1 VSNLFKWNSVMLAL
15 DDGAFVEYVHLR
27 ANSVTVKLGDRV
39 RCRQQIAESGD
50 VGFSPE
56 PHLHLQMHTSR
67 DPEAPTIMFALRGE
81 AAGNAYFPE
90 AGNWYNA
97 AGEVDRLVERS

>member
-1 VSNLFKWNSVMLAL
+1 MPTLTMTQLSILLPPTVATLLPMSTFSLVNWAR
-15 DDGAFVEYVHLR
+15 R
-27 ANSVTVKLGDRV
+27 AWVWWL
-39 RCRQQIAESGD
+39 QIAESGD

-56 PHLHLQMHTSR
+56 PHLHLQMHASR

-90 AGNWYNA
+90 AGHWYNA
-97 AGEVDRLVERS
+97 AGEVAEVDR

>member
-1 VSNLFKWNSVMLAL
+1 
-15 DDGAFVEYVHLR
+15 
-27 ANSVTVKLGDRV
+27 
-39 RCRQQIAESGD
+39 
-50 VGFSPE
+50 
-56 PHLHLQMHTSR
+56 MHTSR

-97 AGEVDRLVERS
+97 AGEVDR